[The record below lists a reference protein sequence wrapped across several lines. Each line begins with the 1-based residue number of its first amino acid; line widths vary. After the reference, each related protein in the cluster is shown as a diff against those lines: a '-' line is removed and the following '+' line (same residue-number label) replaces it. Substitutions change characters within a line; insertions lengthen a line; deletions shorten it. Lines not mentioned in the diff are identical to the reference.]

1 MSNQLANS
9 SANSSTSYR
18 NGETVASDIATDRA
32 LLYGDG
38 VFTTIAIKEQK
49 PLFIEDHF
57 KRLLDNC
64 QQLKINNVP
73 LDAIKIALSS
83 AIENINQGI
92 VRITVARSSGER
104 GYFCA
109 NPKPVFWITTS
120 QWPEHIELFRAAGI
134 NVRYCEQRL
143 SQNPSLAGIKHC
155 NRLEQVLARNEWQS
169 DDYQEGLMLDTQGH
183 LIEGTMSNLF
193 LVKNSQLI
201 TPKLALSG
209 VNGIMR
215 QRVIDIAQSKDIE
228 VNITEINPKDLASAD
243 AAFVTNSVIGIWS
256 INQVEDH
263 TFTNNPLIEKLQQSL
278 HKFI

>member
-1 MSNQLANS
+1 MS
-9 SANSSTSYR
+9 SAHSTVTTTSYR
-18 NGETVASDIATDRA
+18 NGEIVGSEIATDRA

-38 VFTTIAIKEQK
+38 VFTTIAIKDHK
-49 PLFIEDHF
+49 ALLIEAHF

-64 QQLKINNVP
+64 QKLKINNFP
-73 LDAIKIALSS
+73 IDELKIAFSS
-83 AIENINQGI
+83 AIKNINQGI
-92 VRITVARSSGER
+92 ARITVARSSGQR

-120 QWPEHIELFRAAGI
+120 DWPAHIEAFRLAGI

-143 SQNPSLAGIKHC
+143 SQNSSLAGIKHC

-169 DDYQEGLMLDTQGH
+169 DEYQEGLMLDTQGH

-193 LVKNSQLI
+193 LVKNNELI

-209 VNGIMR
+209 IDGIMR
-215 QRVIDIAQSKDIE
+215 QRVIEIAESEDIKVKITDISPE
-228 VNITEINPKDLASAD
+228 NVTSAD

-256 INQVEDH
+256 INKIENL
-263 TFTNNPLIEKLQQSL
+263 TFRKNPLIEKLQHSL
-278 HKFI
+278 YKTI

>member
-1 MSNQLANS
+1 MSN
-9 SANSSTSYR
+9 SYR

-38 VFTTIAIKEQK
+38 VFTTIVIKDQK
-49 PLFIEDHF
+49 ALFIEEHF

-64 QQLKINNVP
+64 QQLKIINLP
-73 LDAIKIALSS
+73 LDEIKISFSS
-83 AIENINQGI
+83 AIEHIKQGI

-109 NPKPVFWITTS
+109 NPKPVFWITS
-120 QWPEHIELFRAAGI
+120 SDWPVHIQLFRASGI

-193 LVKNSQLI
+193 IIKNNLLI
-201 TPKLALSG
+201 TPTLTLSG
-209 VNGIMR
+209 VKGIMR
-215 QRVIDIAQSKDIE
+215 QKVIEIAQSEGIE
-228 VNITEINPKDLASAD
+228 VNIMDIKPEDLKSAE

-256 INQVEDH
+256 INKIENH
-263 TFTNNPLIEKLQQSL
+263 SFTKNPLIEKLQQSL